1 METLVK
7 FAQLEIWFLL
17 GGLALIV
24 GYQMLT
30 GKINTTGLLQDKEH
44 KDLSPVRVQLLLF
57 TLIGAGSYL
66 ALAVDMIET
75 GAPSLP
81 TVPAELLLLLGGSQA
96 VYLGGKSYLRY
107 FQRKPSPEG

>member
-1 METLVK
+1 ME
-7 FAQLEIWFLL
+7 QLIPLIRFEIWFFLAI
-17 GGLALIV
+17 LALLV

-30 GKINTTGLLQDKEH
+30 GRINTAGLLQDKEH

-66 ALAVDMIET
+66 ALAADMIET

-81 TVPAELLLLLGGSQA
+81 TVPAELLLLLGGSHA